1 MAQTKTIL
9 LPRQQRLLSKLGE
22 NIRLARL
29 RRDLSAEQVAE
40 RAGIGR
46 STLTRLEQGNEG
58 VSINIYIK
66 VLTVLGLDDDIAK
79 VAEDD
84 IVGRRLQDAKLVTR
98 SRASKYSM
106 GMKVPLFLP
115 QSFLSPTRPAPR
127 RAPCINGRP
136 AATLSSAGAA
146 APAKPIMSPKGAIT
160 HGKPQQQLQDPVE

>member
-1 MAQTKTIL
+1 MTQTKTIL
-9 LPRQQRLLSKLGE
+9 LPKQQRILSRLGE

-66 VLTVLGLDDDIAK
+66 VLSVLGLEDDLCK

-84 IVGRRLQDAKLVTR
+84 LVGRRLQDAKLTTR
-98 SRASKYSM
+98 IRASK
-106 GMKVPLFLP
+106 K
-115 QSFLSPTRPAPR
+115 
-127 RAPCINGRP
+127 
-136 AATLSSAGAA
+136 
-146 APAKPIMSPKGAIT
+146 
-160 HGKPQQQLQDPVE
+160 

>member
-1 MAQTKTIL
+1 MVFLRQNRLVMAQTKTIL
-9 LPRQQRLLSKLGE
+9 LPRQQRLLAKLGE

-66 VLTVLGLDDDIAK
+66 VLTVLGLDGDIAK

-98 SRASKYSM
+98 SRASK
-106 GMKVPLFLP
+106 K
-115 QSFLSPTRPAPR
+115 
-127 RAPCINGRP
+127 
-136 AATLSSAGAA
+136 
-146 APAKPIMSPKGAIT
+146 
-160 HGKPQQQLQDPVE
+160 

>member
-9 LPRQQRLLSKLGE
+9 LPRQQRLLAKLGE

-66 VLTVLGLDDDIAK
+66 VLTVLGLDGDIAK

-98 SRASKYSM
+98 SRASK
-106 GMKVPLFLP
+106 K
-115 QSFLSPTRPAPR
+115 
-127 RAPCINGRP
+127 
-136 AATLSSAGAA
+136 
-146 APAKPIMSPKGAIT
+146 
-160 HGKPQQQLQDPVE
+160 

>member
-9 LPRQQRLLSKLGE
+9 LPRQQRLLAKLGE

-84 IVGRRLQDAKLVTR
+84 TVGRRLQDAKLMTR
-98 SRASKYSM
+98 SRASK
-106 GMKVPLFLP
+106 K
-115 QSFLSPTRPAPR
+115 
-127 RAPCINGRP
+127 
-136 AATLSSAGAA
+136 
-146 APAKPIMSPKGAIT
+146 
-160 HGKPQQQLQDPVE
+160 

>member
-1 MAQTKTIL
+1 MVFLHQIRLVMAQTKTIL
-9 LPRQQRLLSKLGE
+9 LPRQQRLLAKLGE

-84 IVGRRLQDAKLVTR
+84 IVGRRLQDAKLMTR
-98 SRASKYSM
+98 SRASK
-106 GMKVPLFLP
+106 K
-115 QSFLSPTRPAPR
+115 
-127 RAPCINGRP
+127 
-136 AATLSSAGAA
+136 
-146 APAKPIMSPKGAIT
+146 
-160 HGKPQQQLQDPVE
+160 

>member
-1 MAQTKTIL
+1 MTQTKTIL
-9 LPRQQRLLSKLGE
+9 LPRQQRLLAKLGE

-66 VLTVLGLDDDIAK
+66 VLTVLGLDGDIAK

-98 SRASKYSM
+98 SRASK
-106 GMKVPLFLP
+106 K
-115 QSFLSPTRPAPR
+115 
-127 RAPCINGRP
+127 
-136 AATLSSAGAA
+136 
-146 APAKPIMSPKGAIT
+146 
-160 HGKPQQQLQDPVE
+160 

>member
-1 MAQTKTIL
+1 M
-9 LPRQQRLLSKLGE
+9 GE

-66 VLTVLGLDDDIAK
+66 VLSVLGLEDDLSK

-84 IVGRRLQDAKLVTR
+84 LVGRRLQDAKLATR
-98 SRASKYSM
+98 NRASK
-106 GMKVPLFLP
+106 K
-115 QSFLSPTRPAPR
+115 
-127 RAPCINGRP
+127 
-136 AATLSSAGAA
+136 
-146 APAKPIMSPKGAIT
+146 
-160 HGKPQQQLQDPVE
+160 

>member
-1 MAQTKTIL
+1 MVFLHQNRLVMVQTKTIL
-9 LPRQQRLLSKLGE
+9 LPRQQRLLAKLGE

-66 VLTVLGLDDDIAK
+66 VLTVLGLDGDIAK
-79 VAEDD
+79 VAEDV

-98 SRASKYSM
+98 SRASK
-106 GMKVPLFLP
+106 K
-115 QSFLSPTRPAPR
+115 
-127 RAPCINGRP
+127 
-136 AATLSSAGAA
+136 
-146 APAKPIMSPKGAIT
+146 
-160 HGKPQQQLQDPVE
+160 

>member
-9 LPRQQRLLSKLGE
+9 LPRQQRLLAKLGE

-40 RAGIGR
+40 RVGIGR

-84 IVGRRLQDAKLVTR
+84 IVGRRLQDAKLMTR
-98 SRASKYSM
+98 SRASK
-106 GMKVPLFLP
+106 K
-115 QSFLSPTRPAPR
+115 
-127 RAPCINGRP
+127 
-136 AATLSSAGAA
+136 
-146 APAKPIMSPKGAIT
+146 
-160 HGKPQQQLQDPVE
+160 

>member
-9 LPRQQRLLSKLGE
+9 LPRQQRILSRLGE

-66 VLTVLGLDDDIAK
+66 VLSVLGLEDDLSK

-84 IVGRRLQDAKLVTR
+84 LVGRRLQDAKLATR
-98 SRASKYSM
+98 NRASK
-106 GMKVPLFLP
+106 K
-115 QSFLSPTRPAPR
+115 
-127 RAPCINGRP
+127 
-136 AATLSSAGAA
+136 
-146 APAKPIMSPKGAIT
+146 
-160 HGKPQQQLQDPVE
+160 

>member
-1 MAQTKTIL
+1 MVFLHQNRLVMVQTKTIL
-9 LPRQQRLLSKLGE
+9 LPRQQRLLAKLGE

-66 VLTVLGLDDDIAK
+66 VLTVLGLDGDIAK

-98 SRASKYSM
+98 SRASK
-106 GMKVPLFLP
+106 K
-115 QSFLSPTRPAPR
+115 
-127 RAPCINGRP
+127 
-136 AATLSSAGAA
+136 
-146 APAKPIMSPKGAIT
+146 
-160 HGKPQQQLQDPVE
+160 

>member
-1 MAQTKTIL
+1 MVQTKTIL
-9 LPRQQRLLSKLGE
+9 LPRQQRLLAKLGE

-66 VLTVLGLDDDIAK
+66 VLTVLGLDGDIAK

-98 SRASKYSM
+98 SRASK
-106 GMKVPLFLP
+106 K
-115 QSFLSPTRPAPR
+115 
-127 RAPCINGRP
+127 
-136 AATLSSAGAA
+136 
-146 APAKPIMSPKGAIT
+146 
-160 HGKPQQQLQDPVE
+160 

>member
-1 MAQTKTIL
+1 MLA
-9 LPRQQRLLSKLGE
+9 KLGE

-66 VLTVLGLDDDIAK
+66 VLTVLGLDGDIAK

-98 SRASKYSM
+98 SRASK
-106 GMKVPLFLP
+106 K
-115 QSFLSPTRPAPR
+115 
-127 RAPCINGRP
+127 
-136 AATLSSAGAA
+136 
-146 APAKPIMSPKGAIT
+146 
-160 HGKPQQQLQDPVE
+160 

>member
-1 MAQTKTIL
+1 MPISRETYDFTLIFHQVEGSRNGGDIQHNSCLIRIKVLFLHHYRLVMAQTKTIL
-9 LPRQQRLLSKLGE
+9 LPRQQRLLAKLGE

-66 VLTVLGLDDDIAK
+66 VLTVLGLDGDIAK

-84 IVGRRLQDAKLVTR
+84 NETR
-98 SRASKYSM
+98 NR
-106 GMKVPLFLP
+106 VVI
-115 QSFLSPTRPAPR
+115 
-127 RAPCINGRP
+127 C
-136 AATLSSAGAA
+136 
-146 APAKPIMSPKGAIT
+146 
-160 HGKPQQQLQDPVE
+160 